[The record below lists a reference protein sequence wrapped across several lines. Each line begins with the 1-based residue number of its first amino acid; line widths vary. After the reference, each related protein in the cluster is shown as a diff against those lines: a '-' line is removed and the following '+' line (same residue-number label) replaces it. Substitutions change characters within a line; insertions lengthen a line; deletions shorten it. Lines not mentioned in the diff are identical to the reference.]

1 MTMNTQ
7 GRPTASGVANSN
19 AQSTFTGNKGLQI
32 EEALSFE
39 IGRLDITGVDLPEAP
54 KVKPRL
60 GKHARKG
67 EMGIPAL
74 SEPETC
80 GISCGSAR
88 RTTASIPACSRSAPA
103 R

>member
-54 KVKPRL
+54 KVTSASANMRGRRRWAFPPFPSPKR
-60 GKHARKG
+60 
-67 EMGIPAL
+67 
-74 SEPETC
+74 C
-80 GISCGSAR
+80 GIS
-88 RTTASIPACSRSAPA
+88 
-103 R
+103 